1 MENWSIHQLENKARE
16 IHNPQTVSSL
26 RLYAQVLKDKNLPVI
41 FSLVHFAK
49 INNISLSYLISSINR
64 KCENSN
70 YKMYAVAKRSGGRR
84 FIHAPTKKILT
95 IQSFI
100 NEYILNNISPHH
112 RSFAYHKNGGIAKCA
127 VQHLGAKWIFKFD
140 LKDFFYS
147 ISEYQV
153 YKIFKELGYTPLL
166 SFELARLTT
175 TTRLPKSKQS
185 YLKNIDYFSL
195 DTTKNKKNFI
205 YYNNQIG
212 VLPQGSPSS
221 PALSN
226 LASYNLDECLYKYA
240 CEHEMIYT
248 RYADDIAI
256 SSCKIPLMKSK
267 SLIINDIISIIRKNN
282 FIENREKI
290 NISGPGSKKLILG
303 LLVDGNRVRIS
314 KEMYKRINIKLYA
327 INKFGLNKVAKRY
340 GFYSSY
346 GLYNHIEGLLA
357 YVKDVDPKRWHEFY
371 QKFKNIK
378 KEWEHHI

>member
-1 MENWSIHQLENKARE
+1 
-16 IHNPQTVSSL
+16 
-26 RLYAQVLKDKNLPVI
+26 
-41 FSLVHFAK
+41 
-49 INNISLSYLISSINR
+49 
-64 KCENSN
+64 
-70 YKMYAVAKRSGGRR
+70 
-84 FIHAPTKKILT
+84 
-95 IQSFI
+95 
-100 NEYILNNISPHH
+100 
-112 RSFAYHKNGGIAKCA
+112 
-127 VQHLGAKWIFKFD
+127 
-140 LKDFFYS
+140 
-147 ISEYQV
+147 
-153 YKIFKELGYTPLL
+153 
-166 SFELARLTT
+166 
-175 TTRLPKSKQS
+175 
-185 YLKNIDYFSL
+185 
-195 DTTKNKKNFI
+195 
-205 YYNNQIG
+205 
-212 VLPQGSPSS
+212 
-221 PALSN
+221 
-226 LASYNLDECLYKYA
+226 
-240 CEHEMIYT
+240 MIYT

-327 INKFGLNKVAKRY
+327 INKFGLNEVAKRY